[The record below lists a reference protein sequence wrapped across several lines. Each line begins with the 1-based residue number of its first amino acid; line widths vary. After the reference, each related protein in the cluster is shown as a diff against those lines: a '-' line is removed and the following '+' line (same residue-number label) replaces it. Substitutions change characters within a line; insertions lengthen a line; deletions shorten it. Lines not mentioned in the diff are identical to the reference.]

1 MSKLNV
7 LYFSAPWCGPCR
19 MFGPAFDETLAEFD
33 NIDVQK
39 INIDDEVELAIKY
52 EIMSIPT
59 VILEKDGVELFKHK
73 GVMPKTHLKDLIN
86 LHK

>member
-1 MSKLNV
+1 
-7 LYFSAPWCGPCR
+7 
-19 MFGPAFDETLAEFD
+19 MFGPAFDETVAEFD
-33 NIDVQK
+33 NVDVQK

>member
-19 MFGPAFDETLAEFD
+19 MFGPAFDETVAEFD
-33 NIDVQK
+33 NVDVQK

>member
-33 NIDVQK
+33 NVDVQK